1 MRYNFCWL
9 PTRPALLVITVLGL
23 LTAWQVNAQLAGGDF
38 AIRRSTIDAGGGPA
52 SGGNFELHGTI
63 GQPDAGNLSGGAYE
77 LKGGF
82 WTPDSSDLLFKDSY
96 EG

>member
-1 MRYNFCWL
+1 M
-9 PTRPALLVITVLGL
+9 LVAMGL
-23 LTAWQVNAQLAGGDF
+23 LSAWQINAQLAGGDF
-38 AIRRSTIDAGGGPA
+38 EIRRTTIDSGGGMA

-63 GQPDAGNLSGGAYE
+63 GQPDVGNLSGGAYE

-96 EG
+96 EC